1 MDQGIKKLNRNV
13 VKGTLYKQELQKS
26 YRIYEKNIAISLKI
40 STLTSSFQS
49 EIRLSQKVDKYY
61 CRNCLF

>member
-13 VKGTLYKQELQKS
+13 VKGTLYKQELQKN

-49 EIRLSQKVDKYY
+49 EIRLSQKVDKHY

>member
-13 VKGTLYKQELQKS
+13 VKGTLYKQELQKN

>member
-13 VKGTLYKQELQKS
+13 VKGTLYKQELQKN

-49 EIRLSQKVDKYY
+49 EIRLAQKVDKYY

>member
-13 VKGTLYKQELQKS
+13 VKGTLYKQELQKN
-26 YRIYEKNIAISLKI
+26 YRTYEKKIAISLKI

-49 EIRLSQKVDKYY
+49 EIRLSQKVGKYY

>member
-1 MDQGIKKLNRNV
+1 MDQGIKKLNQNV
-13 VKGTLYKQELQKS
+13 VKGTLYKQELQKN

>member
-13 VKGTLYKQELQKS
+13 VKGTLYKQELQKN
-26 YRIYEKNIAISLKI
+26 YRIYEKNIAISLKM

>member
-13 VKGTLYKQELQKS
+13 VKGTLYKQELQKN

-49 EIRLSQKVDKYY
+49 KIRLSQKVDKYY